1 MTVRLWLGVADC
13 WQCGTSIELTEEQER
28 DLQLMLR
35 HGKVTSRPDIVSS
48 AETRPSAPAPSA
60 ATPTAPTTAPPEP
73 APEPAHSPPLSDD
86 SASLTPSRPVEQRP
100 RAAAVSVPRMRPRQV
115 PSDRPIST
123 ARRATR
129 LFDSFPAWLI
139 SVVLHLILLTLLA
152 LWHLGEVEEE
162 QRILLSTAIVPDQ
175 IEGGEVAVVLP
186 DHELAFDLPLPQD
199 LDLSDRKVRE
209 AVIRADQDAR
219 QLRLDP
225 GVDEPD
231 LPSLESVKA
240 VIGGGGGRGPGR
252 PLAARDPRIRTDVVR
267 QEGGTTMTEA
277 AVARGL
283 LWLAE
288 HQEEDGS
295 WSLDR
300 FNHRLGCSCGGTG
313 SMHSDAAA
321 TYLALLPFLGAGQT
335 HLVGRYQHHVSQGLR
350 WTLAHQRDDGDLRG
364 TSTGNAGMYAQG
376 QGAIVL
382 CEAYMMTGDETLRPP
397 AQRAVQFI
405 VAAQHIAGGWRY
417 APGQPGDT
425 SVLGWQLM
433 ALQSA
438 RAAGLKVP
446 EETLELAGQ
455 YLDSVSERGGSL
467 YSYMPGQAPTHVM
480 TAEALLCRMYLGWTL
495 DSPALRDGIEYLV
508 DRHLPRSRSPNIYY
522 WYYAT
527 QSLHHAGGKPWE
539 TWNAHMREVL
549 VESQER
555 RGHAAGSW
563 SPRGEHASAGGRIY
577 MTSLAVCSLE
587 VYYRHL
593 PLFRQLDLK

>member
-225 GVDEPD
+225 GV
-231 LPSLESVKA
+231 
-240 VIGGGGGRGPGR
+240 
-252 PLAARDPRIRTDVVR
+252 
-267 QEGGTTMTEA
+267 
-277 AVARGL
+277 
-283 LWLAE
+283 
-288 HQEEDGS
+288 
-295 WSLDR
+295 
-300 FNHRLGCSCGGTG
+300 
-313 SMHSDAAA
+313 
-321 TYLALLPFLGAGQT
+321 
-335 HLVGRYQHHVSQGLR
+335 
-350 WTLAHQRDDGDLRG
+350 
-364 TSTGNAGMYAQG
+364 
-376 QGAIVL
+376 
-382 CEAYMMTGDETLRPP
+382 
-397 AQRAVQFI
+397 
-405 VAAQHIAGGWRY
+405 
-417 APGQPGDT
+417 
-425 SVLGWQLM
+425 
-433 ALQSA
+433 
-438 RAAGLKVP
+438 
-446 EETLELAGQ
+446 
-455 YLDSVSERGGSL
+455 
-467 YSYMPGQAPTHVM
+467 
-480 TAEALLCRMYLGWTL
+480 
-495 DSPALRDGIEYLV
+495 
-508 DRHLPRSRSPNIYY
+508 
-522 WYYAT
+522 
-527 QSLHHAGGKPWE
+527 
-539 TWNAHMREVL
+539 
-549 VESQER
+549 
-555 RGHAAGSW
+555 
-563 SPRGEHASAGGRIY
+563 
-577 MTSLAVCSLE
+577 
-587 VYYRHL
+587 
-593 PLFRQLDLK
+593 